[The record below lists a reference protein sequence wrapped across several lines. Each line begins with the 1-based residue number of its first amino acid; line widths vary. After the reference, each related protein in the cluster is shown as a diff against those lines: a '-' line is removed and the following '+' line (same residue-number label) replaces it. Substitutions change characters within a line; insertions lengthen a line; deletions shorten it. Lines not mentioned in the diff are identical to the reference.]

1 MRAIRKKAW
10 ADIRRRK
17 LQGLIVASV
26 ALLASAVMGLAV
38 SLLTASS
45 SPYRTAFDAQNGGH
59 VLASFDSR
67 FATADQVAATAQSHL
82 VTAHGGPWPVAN
94 TLPFEAGAGKVHLNV
109 LAREDPGGVDSLR
122 LIKGRWLQGEG
133 EIVLTQSL
141 ADAQGLKVGD
151 TVLEVGGTQGASLRV
166 VGLALDVDS
175 GPYPSFGVQPA
186 WVVPGQLD
194 AMAPPGTL
202 GRGYVMAYRLT
213 NAATDADISQG
224 IASITGGLPSGA
236 LTASLSY
243 LFIEQIYNLTGSLI
257 LTFLIAFGVIALA
270 ASGVVV
276 ANVVAGAVLAG
287 YREIGITRA
296 LGFSPAQSVVGI
308 MLTILLPT
316 LGGVV
321 LGTPLGLL
329 LSQPL
334 LQQSFH
340 ALGLPAPGASPL
352 AVLPALLVL
361 LVMAVG
367 SLLPAVRAG
376 RLSPVRAIT
385 VGGAPT
391 NGRGSRLVQVLK
403 RAKLPRWLSLGAGD
417 AYARPLRGVLTTVA
431 VVVGAATLTFAFGFA
446 VTLERY
452 VNDRGLTVGR
462 GDVIVQRLGNYP
474 DGALLQTLNDQP
486 ETQAVV
492 SFRYDELGVSNLPS
506 PVQVQSWRGPSEEL
520 GLRVLQGRWFNG
532 PGEVVAGP
540 AFLKQ
545 AHLRVG
551 DSFAANLDGRTSR
564 LRVVGSYYTT
574 NVLGVTFSID
584 LTTLQNLDPTLQPE
598 MYQVILKPGSNVR
611 SYMQRVTS
619 SNPSQLEVQDLGQLV
634 EQQFALVK
642 NSLEFVLVMVVVVLA
657 LIAAV
662 GVFNTVLLNT
672 RERVRDTA
680 VMRTLGM
687 SPGRT
692 VAMVVASAGLIGVI
706 GGVIGVPA
714 GLLLYQGVVGLVGSV
729 VGNVLTENIVD
740 VYNPVLL
747 PPLAAAGVLVAA
759 VAALLPARW
768 AASSS
773 VVDVMRA
780 E

>member
-1 MRAIRKKAW
+1 MRAIWKKAW

-26 ALLASAVMGLAV
+26 ALLASAVMSLAV
-38 SLLTASS
+38 SLLTASA
-45 SPYRTAFDAQNGGH
+45 SPYRTAFESQNGGH
-59 VLASFDSR
+59 VVVDFDSR

-82 VTAHGGPWPVAN
+82 VTAHGGPWPEAA
-94 TLPFEAGAGKVHLNV
+94 LPFQAGTAKVQLNV

-122 LIKGRWLQGEG
+122 LVKGRWLQRPG
-133 EIVLTQSL
+133 EIVLAQSM

-151 TVLEVGGTQGASLRV
+151 MVLEVGGAEGVPLRV

-175 GPYPSFGVQPA
+175 GPYPNFLTQPA
-186 WVVPGQLD
+186 WVVAGQLD

-202 GRGYVMAYRLT
+202 GRGYVMVYRLT
-213 NAATDADISQG
+213 NAATDADINKAV
-224 IASITGGLPSGA
+224 ASITSGLPSGA
-236 LTASLSY
+236 LAGSLSY
-243 LFIEQIYNLTGSLI
+243 RFIEQIFSLTNSVI

-270 ASGVVV
+270 ASGLVV

-308 MLTILLPT
+308 MLTILLPA

-329 LSQPL
+329 LSEPL

-403 RAKLPRWLSLGAGD
+403 RARLPRWLSLGAGD
-417 AYARPLRGVLTTVA
+417 AYARPLRGVLTTIA
-431 VVVGAATLTFAFGFA
+431 VLVGAATLTFAFGFA

-452 VNDRGLTVGR
+452 FNDRGLSVGR
-462 GDVIVQRLGNYP
+462 GDVVVQRLGNYP
-474 DGALLQTLNDQP
+474 DGALLRTLNDQP
-486 ETQAVV
+486 ETRAVV
-492 SFRYDELGVSNLPS
+492 SFRYDQLSVSALSS
-506 PVQVQSWRGPSEEL
+506 PVQVQSWRGPSDEL
-520 GLRVLQGRWFNG
+520 GLRVLQGRWFSG

-551 DSFAANLDGRTSR
+551 DSFDASLAGRTSR
-564 LRVVGSYYTT
+564 LHIVGSYYTT
-574 NVLGVTFSID
+574 NVLGVTFSMD
-584 LTTLQNLDPTLQPE
+584 LTTLQGLDPTLQPQL
-598 MYQVILKPGSNVR
+598 YQVILKPGSNVG
-611 SYMQRVTS
+611 SYMHRVAS
-619 SNPSQLEVQDLGQLV
+619 SNPSQLEVQDLGQII
-634 EQQFALVK
+634 EQQFAPIK
-642 NSLEFVLVMVVVVLA
+642 NSLQSVLVVVVIVLA
-657 LIAAV
+657 LIAAF

-680 VMRTLGM
+680 VMRTLGL

-692 VAMVVASAGLIGVI
+692 VAMVVASASLIGIV

-714 GLLLYQGVVGLVGSV
+714 GLLVYQEVVGLIGNLL
-729 VGNVLTENIVD
+729 GNVLSVNIVD
-740 VYNPVLL
+740 VYNPAVL
-747 PPLAAAGVLVAA
+747 PPLAAASVLVAA
-759 VAALLPARW
+759 VAASLPARW
-768 AASSS
+768 AALTS

>member
-1 MRAIRKKAW
+1 MRAVWKKAW

-26 ALLASAVMGLAV
+26 ALLASAVMSLAV
-38 SLLTASS
+38 SLLTASA
-45 SPYRTAFDAQNGGH
+45 SPYRTAFENQNGGH
-59 VLASFDSR
+59 VVVDFDSR
-67 FATADQVAATAQSHL
+67 FATADQVAATGQSHL
-82 VTAHGGPWPVAN
+82 VTAHGGPWPEAA
-94 TLPFEAGAGKVHLNV
+94 LPFQAGTAKVQMNV
-109 LAREDPGGVDSLR
+109 IAREDPGGVDSLR
-122 LIKGRWLQGEG
+122 LVKGRWLQRPG
-133 EIVLTQSL
+133 EIVVAQSL
-141 ADAQGLKVGD
+141 AEAQGLKVGD
-151 TVLEVGGTQGASLRV
+151 MVLEVGGAEGVPLRV

-175 GPYPSFGVQPA
+175 GPYPNFLSQPA

-194 AMAPPGTL
+194 AMVPPGAL
-202 GRGYVMAYRLT
+202 GRGYLMVYRLA
-213 NAATDADISQG
+213 NAATDADIDEAV
-224 IASITGGLPSGA
+224 ASITSGLPSGA
-236 LTASLSY
+236 LAGSLSY
-243 LFIEQIYNLTGSLI
+243 LFIEQIFNLTNSVI
-257 LTFLIAFGVIALA
+257 LTFLIGFGVIALA
-270 ASGVVV
+270 ASGVIV

-329 LSQPL
+329 LSEPL

-340 ALGLPAPGASPL
+340 ALELPAPGASPL

-391 NGRGSRLVQVLK
+391 NGRGSRLVQVL
-403 RAKLPRWLSLGAGD
+403 RRTRLPRWLSLGAGD
-417 AYARPLRGVLTTVA
+417 AYARPLRGVLTTIA
-431 VVVGAATLTFAFGFA
+431 VLVGAATLTFAYGFI
-446 VTLERY
+446 VGLERY
-452 VNDRGLTVGR
+452 VNDRGLGVGR
-462 GDVIVQRLGNYP
+462 GDVIVTRLGNYP
-474 DGALLQTLNDQP
+474 DPALLRTLNDQP

-492 SFRYDELGVSNLPS
+492 SFRYDQLSVSGLSS
-506 PVQVQSWRGPSEEL
+506 PVQVQSWSGPSDEL
-520 GLRVLQGRWFNG
+520 QLRLLQGRWFNR

-540 AFLKQ
+540 GFLRQ
-545 AHLRVG
+545 ARLRVG
-551 DSFAANLDGRTSR
+551 DSFDASLAGRTSR

-574 NVLGVTFSID
+574 NVLGVTFSMD
-584 LTTLQNLDPTLQPE
+584 LTTLQGLDPTLQPQL
-598 MYQVILKPGSNVR
+598 YQVILKSGSNVS
-611 SYMQRVTS
+611 SYIARVAA

-634 EQQFALVK
+634 EQQLRPIK
-642 NSLEFVLVMVVVVLA
+642 NSLQSVLVVVVVVLA

-692 VAMVVASAGLIGVI
+692 VAMVVASAGLIGIV
-706 GGVIGVPA
+706 GGVLGVPA
-714 GLLLYQGVVGLVGSV
+714 GVLVYKAVVGLIGNLLGNGLAVNV
-729 VGNVLTENIVD
+729 VN
-740 VYNPVLL
+740 VYNPAVL
-747 PPLAAAGVLVAA
+747 PALAAAGVLVAA

-768 AASSS
+768 AASIS
-773 VVDVMRA
+773 VVDVMRS